1 VLQCVAVCCGVLQ
14 CVYRPPGGGGAV
26 VVTPDHY
33 QVSFVERPD
42 TNRAFLQKRLPHR
55 WNSGR
60 GLGWHRASL
69 WESHLVICYEVL
81 ASCRIPRAEEWRGFP
96 LGDCYGC

>member
-1 VLQCVAVCCGVLQ
+1 MM
-14 CVYRPPGGGGAV
+14 RPPGGGGAV